1 MFHIPHLLTTFQQWT
16 SSQHIYW
23 CQSHERHFFGSSHT
37 QTECQLIHIYIP
49 HSVVFANLKLNTRKR
64 GLRVSSLALNPLCLV
79 EICPSNR
86 SLIPSSRSIR
96 RLLNSRKNCLR
107 EKKTSHHECHC
118 LALFFSQILSKV
130 SAQNPFCIFFSVCVI
145 QHRSPRARES
155 YIYIFSAAARLFF
168 QANKQFLKAAYAK
181 NSRQRLS

>member
-1 MFHIPHLLTTFQQWT
+1 MLWLYKAHRRQVGASAGQTTMPKNAAAAVAAPAQTLLLSAGNEPRESEILANDAGGLFFCFIPHLSTAFQQWT

-37 QTECQLIHIYIP
+37 QTECQLIHIYLYIP

-64 GLRVSSLALNPLCLV
+64 GLRVSSLVLNPLCLV

-107 EKKTSHHECHC
+107 EK
-118 LALFFSQILSKV
+118 
-130 SAQNPFCIFFSVCVI
+130 N
-145 QHRSPRARES
+145 
-155 YIYIFSAAARLFF
+155 
-168 QANKQFLKAAYAK
+168 
-181 NSRQRLS
+181 